1 MTVGERLHKIRKQQG
16 ISQEELGKRL
26 MVSRQTI
33 SLWET
38 DQTLPTIDNLMKLKD
53 IYSVSIDY
61 LLCDDLAGNNAD
73 KTPPTEKYS
82 FTYNEQ
88 ELKSVYS
95 HINKSTFVK
104 SYILMGLFV
113 VAAFMEAYADEMLLS
128 GIALGF
134 GIMVFIGIMKMYRR
148 SKTANR
154 IAFNNIMASEYH
166 FDFYDLYFTINILKN
181 NEVALYHKV
190 YYHKI
195 ERVWTTD
202 DFYIVSVAGRL
213 YMIKR
218 DPLTDDSVVI
228 KSLGKINSNKR
239 SKR

>member
-1 MTVGERLHKIRKQQG
+1 MTVGERLLQIRKQQG

-53 IYSVSIDY
+53 VYSVSIDY
-61 LLCDDLAGNNAD
+61 LLCDDFVAHNTDNIL
-73 KTPPTEKYS
+73 PIEKYS

-88 ELKSVYS
+88 ELRSVYS
-95 HINKSTFVK
+95 HINKSAFVK

-113 VAAFMEAYADEMLLS
+113 VAAFLEAYADEMLLS

-166 FDFYDLYFTINILKN
+166 FDFYDTYFTVNIIKN
-181 NEVALYHKV
+181 NEVVLYHKV
-190 YYHKI
+190 EYDKI

-202 DFYIVSVAGRL
+202 VFYIISIANRL

-218 DPLTDDSVVI
+218 DQLTDNSVAI
-228 KSLGKINSNKR
+228 KNLDRNNSNKR